1 MKKIKGLLFDI
12 GGVLYVSNSP
22 IEGAKETI
30 DTLRKTYA
38 MRFLTNTTR
47 RTPASIMHKLVQ
59 MGFGV
64 EEKELFTAL
73 DASKA
78 YVTSQNGSVY
88 TVLTDEAEAFFSDLA
103 SEHPNFVVVGDA
115 HTNFNYDRLN
125 QAFRHIL
132 QGAKL
137 IAAAKNKYFQD
148 EDNTLSLDAGG
159 FIQALE
165 FAAEVDAKIIGKP
178 SKDFFHLAVTSMG
191 LEPED
196 ILMVG
201 DDIIS
206 DIQGAQQA
214 GLKTALVQTG
224 KFQSSD
230 LQRGITP
237 DAVLKDMTELVALL
251 A

>member
-1 MKKIKGLLFDI
+1 
-12 GGVLYVSNSP
+12 
-22 IEGAKETI
+22 
-30 DTLRKTYA
+30 
-38 MRFLTNTTR
+38 
-47 RTPASIMHKLVQ
+47 
-59 MGFGV
+59 
-64 EEKELFTAL
+64 
-73 DASKA
+73 
-78 YVTSQNGSVY
+78 
-88 TVLTDEAEAFFSDLA
+88 
-103 SEHPNFVVVGDA
+103 
-115 HTNFNYDRLN
+115 
-125 QAFRHIL
+125 
-132 QGAKL
+132 
-137 IAAAKNKYFQD
+137 
-148 EDNTLSLDAGG
+148 AGG